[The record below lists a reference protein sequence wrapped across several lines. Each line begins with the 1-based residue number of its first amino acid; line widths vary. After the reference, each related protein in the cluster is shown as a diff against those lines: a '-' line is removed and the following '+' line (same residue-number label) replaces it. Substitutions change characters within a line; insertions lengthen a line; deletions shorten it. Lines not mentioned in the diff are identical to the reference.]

1 LAINLST
8 ESLARASSRRPW
20 ITIGIWIALLVVAM
34 VLNTTLLGSAT
45 TTEFRFT
52 NGVDSQRALDLLEDR
67 LRGPRPMTEMVII
80 QSASMTVDDP
90 VFQAKAEG
98 VFTTILGLGPE
109 VIAGGQNY
117 YQGADEGLVSADRKT
132 TIMPLVMTGELDEA
146 TANIEGVL
154 DIIAEENEASDF
166 QVLIAGDISIP
177 FETNELSQKDIEKGE
192 RIGVPVALI
201 ILLVLFGTVL
211 AAFIPIGLAIVS
223 IIVALGATAVIGQYF
238 DLIFF
243 VTLMISMIGLAVGID
258 YSLIVVSRFREE
270 LARGLS
276 THEAVAKAGSTA
288 GRTVLFSGVTVVLAL
303 SGMLII
309 PASVFQG
316 LGTGAILV
324 VIAAVA
330 ASLTLLPAILTTLGP
345 KVNLLRLPFLGRKP
359 ANHSDTN
366 QKGFWEFVTRNVM
379 RFPIISLVVVA
390 GLMLAASA
398 SYLDLETG
406 FNGVDTLPDT
416 QTKAAFFIL
425 EEEFSFGVVSPAEIV
440 IDGPINSP
448 GVQAAIADLTA
459 AIIADP
465 DFQNPPRALEVNA
478 AGDLALLAVPVP
490 GEPGGPAA
498 LAAVAKLR
506 NQYIPAA
513 FSGVD
518 ADVMVGGISAF
529 NTDFFAIADT
539 YRPIMFAF
547 VLSLSFLL
555 LMVVFRSIVIPLK
568 AILMNLLSVGTAYG
582 LLVLV
587 FQKGVGADL
596 LGFTETP
603 IIDAWIPLFL
613 FSVLFGLS
621 MDYHVFLLSRIKE
634 RYDQTHDNNEAVAYG
649 LRSTAGLI
657 TGAAL
662 IMVAVFGGFAAGDTV
677 GNQQV
682 GFGLAIA
689 IFLDATLVRSVLVP
703 ASMRL
708 LGKWNWY
715 LPSWLHWLPDFQVE
729 PVEQPSLTDSKEV

>member
-1 LAINLST
+1 MALNLST

-20 ITIGIWIALLVVAM
+20 ITIGIWVVLLAVAM
-34 VLNTTLLGSAT
+34 VLNATLLGSAT

-52 NGVDSQRALDLLEDR
+52 NGVDSQRALDLLETR

-80 QSASMTVDDP
+80 QSDSMTVDDP
-90 VFQAKAEG
+90 AFQAKTES
-98 VFTTILGLGPE
+98 VFSTILGLGPE

-117 YQGADEGLVSADRKT
+117 YQASDEGLVSADRKT
-132 TIMPLVMTGELDEA
+132 TIMPMVMTGELDEA
-146 TANIEGVL
+146 TANIESVL
-154 DIIAEENEASDF
+154 DIIAEENEASGF
-166 QVLIAGDISIP
+166 QVLIVGDISIP
-177 FETNELSQKDIEKGE
+177 FESNELSQKDIEKGE
-192 RIGVPVALI
+192 KIGVPVALI
-201 ILLVLFGTVL
+201 ILLVLFGAVL

-345 KVNLLRLPFLGRKP
+345 KVNLLRLPFLGRKS
-359 ANHSDTN
+359 ANHPDAN
-366 QKGFWEFVTRNVM
+366 QRGFWEFVTRNVM

-398 SYLDLETG
+398 SYFDLETG

-603 IIDAWIPLFL
+603 IIDAWIPMFL

-634 RYDQTHDNNEAVAYG
+634 RYDLTHDNNEAVAYG

-689 IFLDATLVRSVLVP
+689 VFLDATLVRSVLVP

-715 LPSWLHWLPDFQVE
+715 LPSWLQWLPDLRVE
-729 PVEQPSLTDSKEV
+729 PVEQPSMTDSKEI